1 MFCGD
6 GGGGDGSSS
15 SSSSRSSSSDRLSH
29 VGMNNEYEG
38 TAANGYR
45 RCSAGNLGKIRSEC
59 GKHEVQYT
67 ECGQNVYVD

>member
-1 MFCGD
+1 
-6 GGGGDGSSS
+6 
-15 SSSSRSSSSDRLSH
+15 
-29 VGMNNEYEG
+29 MNNEYEG